1 MSYGGDR
8 KPLNQ
13 AREEEP
19 NKGERERDQR
29 GGKAPSLCDM
39 CVQLSLSL
47 LRLAIWHQLS
57 HPSIGAETMALDQFL
72 QSMV

>member
-19 NKGERERDQR
+19 NKGERERPE
-29 GGKAPSLCDM
+29 GWESSFS
-39 CVQLSLSL
+39 V
-47 LRLAIWHQLS
+47 
-57 HPSIGAETMALDQFL
+57 
-72 QSMV
+72 